1 MSQACGTHESPRGGA
16 RGCGTRL
23 RRGLRSGAVA
33 GAVVAI
39 AALRVASAAAAQ
51 PPGDAAA
58 SLAGDGKLE
67 AALALLDT
75 WLADH
80 PDDPRMFP
88 VLLQVVTAAPRQPT
102 VEAVVER
109 YRGRLASDQVAV
121 LRAAPADLAELSGG
135 VVQALQALE
144 LPGIPDA
151 SERRAALL
159 LELGEVTLDTA
170 PEGMPIVHAG
180 LARSGAGSGQG
191 GLEPSLRAAFH
202 GSGTP
207 GDGGAAGAVAGYGLV
222 SLLAANGRTD
232 EAAAVLEQMRSRFP
246 RSPEYALAAAELNAG
261 AGLPRVV
268 AFPSPAMLL
277 GSLVATC
284 LPPCPPPAARLLGR
298 PAERGEALTALVA
311 SPPAVAAPPAAKS
324 ITRPVVAPAAAPAV
338 AVKSSP
344 AKPATVAVAT
354 EPRPAAVVLTP
365 AGPAA
370 AAVTPAPEP
379 PPAVTVATPRAKS
392 TARALPPAAAVSTP
406 APLPAGP
413 VTVPVAA
420 VAAPAPPAA
429 KRVVVVTSS
438 PAPPVPAQAGA
449 APAVS
454 ALEDPEHGAWVSARL
469 PAPAAAG
476 GTAAD
481 EPVRVA
487 AQPTRPAPAA
497 VGRTAQTISRRLSAL
512 LGASA
517 TARSPAT
524 TAAAPAEPA
533 RSLRDTEGHEG
544 GAWGS
549 ARLPARS
556 DQPAATRGSPVVRVS
571 SQPDPAAFIV
581 QTGAYRDADNALEL
595 EHELAEAGFAAMA
608 RSYRV
613 ADGSIVHRVAVGGN
627 MTLTKAEQLLARL
640 GDLGYTGILARRDDV
655 SYLPP
660 PPPSR

>member
-1 MSQACGTHESPRGGA
+1 MTPWPTWPETA
-16 RGCGTRL
+16 RL
-23 RRGLRSGAVA
+23 
-33 GAVVAI
+33 
-39 AALRVASAAAAQ
+39 
-51 PPGDAAA
+51 
-58 SLAGDGKLE
+58 K

-88 VLLQVVTAAPRQPT
+88 VLLKVVTAAPRQPT
-102 VEAVVER
+102 VDAVVER
-109 YRGRLASDQVAV
+109 YRGRLAGDQIAV

-159 LELGEVTLDTA
+159 LELGEVTVDTA

-180 LARSGAGSGQG
+180 LARSGEGLGQA
-191 GLEPSLRAAFH
+191 GLEPSLRAAFR

-222 SLLAANGRTD
+222 SLLAANGRAD
-232 EAAAVLEQMRSRFP
+232 EAAAVLEQMRSRYP
-246 RSPEYALAAAELNAG
+246 RSPEFALAAAELNAG

-284 LPPCPPPAARLLGR
+284 LPPCPPPAAGLLAR
-298 PAERGEALTALVA
+298 PVERGEPLTPLVA
-311 SPPAVAAPPAAKS
+311 KRPAVVAEPPAVAAPPAAKP
-324 ITRPVVAPAAAPAV
+324 IARQVAAPEVAPAV
-338 AVKSSP
+338 AVTSPP
-344 AKPATVAVAT
+344 AKPAAVAVVPENT
-354 EPRPAAVVLTP
+354 PAAVAP
-365 AGPAA
+365 APAEAA
-370 AAVTPAPEP
+370 AVVTPAPKP
-379 PPAVTVATPRAKS
+379 APAVPVETPRAK
-392 TARALPPAAAVSTP
+392 PAV
-406 APLPAGP
+406 
-413 VTVPVAA
+413 VTVTV
-420 VAAPAPPAA
+420 APAPAPAA
-429 KRVVVVTSS
+429 KRVVVVTS
-438 PAPPVPAQAGA
+438 PTAPPATGRAGA

-454 ALEDPEHGAWVSARL
+454 LVEAPRSAPIPLPVVPGGA
-469 PAPAAAG
+469 
-476 GTAAD
+476 AAD
-481 EPVRVA
+481 ESVRVSS
-487 AQPTRPAPAA
+487 QPTRPLTAA
-497 VGRTAQTISRRLSAL
+497 AGSTTETISRRLSAL

-517 TARSPAT
+517 AAHSPAT
-524 TAAAPAEPA
+524 GASAPASRAATAATGARTPASNAAAPA
-533 RSLRDTEGHEG
+533 G
-544 GAWGS
+544 
-549 ARLPARS
+549 
-556 DQPAATRGSPVVRVS
+556 PAATRGRPVVRVS
-571 SQPDPAAFIV
+571 SAPDPAAFIV

-595 EHELAEAGFAAMA
+595 EHELSEAGFAALA

-640 GDLGYTGILARRDDV
+640 ADLGYTGILARRDDV

>member
-1 MSQACGTHESPRGGA
+1 MT
-16 RGCGTRL
+16 
-23 RRGLRSGAVA
+23 VA
-33 GAVVAI
+33 AAVVAI
-39 AALRVASAAAAQ
+39 AALGAASAAAAQ

-58 SLAGDGKLE
+58 NLAGDGKLE

-80 PDDPRMFP
+80 PGDPRMFP
-88 VLLQVVTAAPRQPT
+88 VLLKVVTAAPRRPT
-102 VEAVVER
+102 VDAVVER
-109 YRGRLASDQVAV
+109 YRGHLASDQIAV

-159 LELGEVTLDTA
+159 VELGEVTLDTA

-180 LARSGAGSGQG
+180 LVRSGEGLGQS

-202 GSGTP
+202 GSGTR

-232 EAAAVLEQMRSRFP
+232 EAATVLEQMGRRYP

-284 LPPCPPPAARLLGR
+284 LAPCPPPAAVLLAG
-298 PAERGEALTALVA
+298 PAERRATPTAL
-311 SPPAVAAPPAAKS
+311 VAAPPAAPQPPAQP
-324 ITRPVVAPAAAPAV
+324 ITRLMVVPEVAPEV
-338 AVKSSP
+338 EVTSP
-344 AKPATVAVAT
+344 PTKPATVVD
-354 EPRPAAVVLTP
+354 
-365 AGPAA
+365 
-370 AAVTPAPEP
+370 APE
-379 PPAVTVATPRAKS
+379 TR
-392 TARALPPAAAVSTP
+392 
-406 APLPAGP
+406 
-413 VTVPVAA
+413 PVAA
-420 VAAPAPPAA
+420 VAAPEVKPAAATPVPEPAPAVTVETPRAKSTVVEAQPAPRPAPAVVTPTPTPSA

-438 PAPPVPAQAGA
+438 ARGGTGATPTPVPAQAGA
-449 APAVS
+449 TPNVY
-454 ALEDPEHGAWVSARL
+454 LKPM
-469 PAPAAAG
+469 PAPVAAAG
-476 GTAAD
+476 DGIA
-481 EPVRVA
+481 EPVRVSSR
-487 AQPTRPAPAA
+487 PTRTPTFAA
-497 VGRTAQTISRRLSAL
+497 GSTAETISRRLSAL

-524 TAAAPAEPA
+524 GAAAPA
-533 RSLRDTEGHEG
+533 R
-544 GAWGS
+544 
-549 ARLPARS
+549 
-556 DQPAATRGSPVVRVS
+556 PAATPGNPSVRVS

-581 QTGAYRDADNALEL
+581 QTGAYRDPDYALEL
-595 EHELAEAGFAAMA
+595 EHELTEAGFTAVA

-627 MTLTKAEQLLARL
+627 MTRTKAEQLLARL
-640 GDLGYTGILARRDDV
+640 TDLGYTGILAQRDDV
-655 SYLPP
+655 AYLPP

>member
-1 MSQACGTHESPRGGA
+1 MSHGCGTRVSPRSGA
-16 RGCGTRL
+16 RGCGTRW
-23 RRGLRSGAVA
+23 RQGLRSVTVGGAA
-33 GAVVAI
+33 VAI
-39 AALRVASAAAAQ
+39 AALGVASAAAAQ

-58 SLAGDGKLE
+58 NLAGDGKLE

-88 VLLQVVTAAPRQPT
+88 VLLKVVTAAPRQPT
-102 VEAVVER
+102 VDAVVAR
-109 YRGRLASDQVAV
+109 YRGGLASDQIAV

-180 LARSGAGSGQG
+180 LARSGEGLGQS

-202 GSGTP
+202 GSGTQ

-232 EAAAVLEQMRSRFP
+232 DAAAILEQMRTRFP

-277 GSLVATC
+277 GSLVAAC
-284 LPPCPPPAARLLGR
+284 MPPCPPPAAVLPAR
-298 PAERGEALTALVA
+298 PVDRGEALTALLPE
-311 SPPAVAAPPAAKS
+311 PPAVAAPPAAK
-324 ITRPVVAPAAAPAV
+324 PVARLVAAPEVAPAVVVAAP
-338 AVKSSP
+338 P
-344 AKPATVAVAT
+344 AKPASAAVVPETRPATVALAPA
-354 EPRPAAVVLTP
+354 EPAAVVVSP
-365 AGPAA
+365 G
-370 AAVTPAPEP
+370 PEP
-379 PPAVTVATPRAKS
+379 PPAVTAETPPAKS
-392 TARALPPAAAVSTP
+392 RVSAEPPAHTPVAAEVTP
-406 APLPAGP
+406 APA
-413 VTVPVAA
+413 
-420 VAAPAPPAA
+420 PAA

-438 PAPPVPAQAGA
+438 TATPATGQAGT
-449 APAVS
+449 APSVS
-454 ALEDPEHGAWVSARL
+454 LVEAPRSLRDTEDHEDGAWGSAGWL
-469 PAPAAAG
+469 PASDQARVPVSGGAVAAEPVRVSSQPTRPEPAAAG
-476 GTAAD
+476 SSTAA
-481 EPVRVA
+481 
-487 AQPTRPAPAA
+487 
-497 VGRTAQTISRRLSAL
+497 ISRRLSAL

-517 TARSPAT
+517 AARPPGAGATAPAT
-524 TAAAPAEPA
+524 RATAPATRATAPA
-533 RSLRDTEGHEG
+533 PT
-544 GAWGS
+544 AVAPGS
-549 ARLPARS
+549 A
-556 DQPAATRGSPVVRVS
+556 VVRVS

-595 EHELAEAGFAAMA
+595 EHELTEAGFAALA

>member
-1 MSQACGTHESPRGGA
+1 MSQDSGTQAVPRAGA
-16 RGCGTRL
+16 RRCGTRW
-23 RRGLRSGAVA
+23 RQGLRSGVVA

-39 AALRVASAAAAQ
+39 AALRVVQAAAAQ

-58 SLAGDGKLE
+58 NLAGDGKLE

-88 VLLQVVTAAPRQPT
+88 VLLKVVTAAPRQPT
-102 VEAVVER
+102 VDAVVER
-109 YRGRLASDQVAV
+109 YRGRLASDQIAV

-144 LPGIPDA
+144 LPGIPGA

-180 LARSGAGSGQG
+180 LARSGEGLGQSGV
-191 GLEPSLRAAFH
+191 EPALRAAFH

-222 SLLAANGRTD
+222 SLLAANGRSD
-232 EAAAVLEQMRSRFP
+232 EAAAILEQMRSRFP
-246 RSPEYALAAAELNAG
+246 RSPEYALAAAELDAG

-277 GSLVATC
+277 GSLVGTC
-284 LPPCPPPAARLLGR
+284 LPPCPPPAAVLLAR
-298 PAERGEALTALVA
+298 AVERGETLTALGA
-311 SPPAVAAPPAAKS
+311 EPPAVAAPPAAKP
-324 ITRPVVAPAAAPAV
+324 ITRPLAAV
-338 AVKSSP
+338 TSP
-344 AKPATVAVAT
+344 SAK
-354 EPRPAAVVLTP
+354 PAAVVVAPETRT
-365 AGPAA
+365 AAVVAEPAA
-370 AAVTPAPEP
+370 PEPASAVTAETPRVKSTEKAVTPAPRP
-379 PPAVTVATPRAKS
+379 APAVE
-392 TARALPPAAAVSTP
+392 TP
-406 APLPAGP
+406 APA
-413 VTVPVAA
+413 
-420 VAAPAPPAA
+420 PAA
-429 KRVVVVTSS
+429 KRVVVVTSAA
-438 PAPPVPAQAGA
+438 APPVAAPAGA

-454 ALEDPEHGAWVSARL
+454 LVTAIPVPEVS
-469 PAPAAAG
+469 G
-476 GTAAD
+476 GDVAD
-481 EPVRVA
+481 EPVRVSS
-487 AQPTRPAPAA
+487 QPTRPEPAA
-497 VGRTAQTISRRLSAL
+497 AGSTTETISMRLSAL

-517 TARSPAT
+517 AARSPAT
-524 TAAAPAEPA
+524 GAKAPAAPA
-533 RSLRDTEGHEG
+533 
-544 GAWGS
+544 
-549 ARLPARS
+549 
-556 DQPAATRGSPVVRVS
+556 ATPGSPVVRVS

-595 EHELAEAGFAAMA
+595 EHELTEAGFTALA

-613 ADGSIVHRVAVGGN
+613 AGGSIVHRVAVGGN
-627 MTLTKAEQLLARL
+627 MTRTKAEQLLARL
-640 GDLGYTGILARRDDV
+640 GGLGYSGILARRDDV

>member
-1 MSQACGTHESPRGGA
+1 MSQARGTRVTSRSGA
-16 RGCGTRL
+16 RGCGTRWL
-23 RRGLRSGAVA
+23 RAVAVA
-33 GAVVAI
+33 GTVAVT
-39 AALRVASAAAAQ
+39 AALGVASAAAAQ

-58 SLAGDGKLE
+58 NLAGDGKLE

-75 WLADH
+75 WAADH

-88 VLLQVVTAAPRQPT
+88 VLLKVVTAAPRQPT
-102 VEAVVER
+102 VDAVVER
-109 YRGRLASDQVAV
+109 YRGRLASDQIAV

-180 LARSGAGSGQG
+180 LARSGEGLGRS
-191 GLEPSLRAAFH
+191 GLEPTLRAAFH
-202 GSGTP
+202 GSGTQ

-232 EAAAVLEQMRSRFP
+232 EAAGVLEQMRRRFP

-284 LPPCPPPAARLLGR
+284 LPPCPPPAAVLLAR
-298 PAERGEALTALVA
+298 PVERGKAVTALVA
-311 SPPAVAAPPAAKS
+311 DPPVVLAPPAAPPAAKP
-324 ITRPVVAPAAAPAV
+324 ITRLMVAPEVGPAAEATSP
-338 AVKSSP
+338 P
-344 AKPATVAVAT
+344 AKPATVAVAPDT
-354 EPRPAAVVLTP
+354 GPAAVV
-365 AGPAA
+365 AAPAA
-370 AAVTPAPEP
+370 KPAAMVTTPAPEP
-379 PPAVTVATPRAKS
+379 SPAATTETPRTKSAVAVVAPETRPAPAVE
-392 TARALPPAAAVSTP
+392 TP
-406 APLPAGP
+406 APA
-413 VTVPVAA
+413 
-420 VAAPAPPAA
+420 PAA

-438 PAPPVPAQAGA
+438 APTPATGQVGAMHENDAWGSARWPSSSDQAQPIP

-454 ALEDPEHGAWVSARL
+454 GGAV
-469 PAPAAAG
+469 
-476 GTAAD
+476 AD
-481 EPVRVA
+481 EPVRVSS
-487 AQPTRPAPAA
+487 QPTRPEPVAA
-497 VGRTAQTISRRLSAL
+497 GSTAEQISSRLSAL
-512 LGASA
+512 LGASRAARPPA
-517 TARSPAT
+517 TGAAKPASRATTPASPAMT
-524 TAAAPAEPA
+524 PASDAAVPA
-533 RSLRDTEGHEG
+533 RPS
-544 GAWGS
+544 S
-549 ARLPARS
+549 AP
-556 DQPAATRGSPVVRVS
+556 GSPVVRVS
-571 SQPDPAAFIV
+571 SQPDPAAYIV

-595 EHELAEAGFAAMA
+595 EHELTEAGFAALA

-613 ADGSIVHRVAVGGN
+613 ANGSIVHRVAVGGN

-640 GDLGYTGILARRDDV
+640 DDLGYTGVLARRDDV

>member
-1 MSQACGTHESPRGGA
+1 M
-16 RGCGTRL
+16 
-23 RRGLRSGAVA
+23 
-33 GAVVAI
+33 VAI

-51 PPGDAAA
+51 PPGETAAN
-58 SLAGDGKLE
+58 LAGDGKLQ

-88 VLLQVVTAAPRQPT
+88 VLLKVVTAAPRQPT
-102 VEAVVER
+102 VDAVVER
-109 YRGRLASDQVAV
+109 YRDRLASDQIAV

-151 SERRAALL
+151 PERRAALL

-180 LARSGAGSGQG
+180 LARSGEGLGQSGV
-191 GLEPSLRAAFH
+191 EPALRAAFR
-202 GSGTP
+202 GSGTQ

-232 EAAAVLEQMRSRFP
+232 DAAAILEQMRSRFP

-284 LPPCPPPAARLLGR
+284 LPPCPPPAAVLLAR
-298 PAERGEALTALVA
+298 PAERGETLTAVVA
-311 SPPAVAAPPAAKS
+311 ELPAVAAPPAAKP
-324 ITRPVVAPAAAPAV
+324 ITSPEVAPAEVAPEV
-338 AVKSSP
+338 EVTSP
-344 AKPATVAVAT
+344 PTKPATVVVVPDT
-354 EPRPAAVVLTP
+354 GPAAVVL
-365 AGPAA
+365 AAAEPAA
-370 AAVTPAPEP
+370 VEATPAPEP
-379 PPAVTVATPRAKS
+379 APAMPVKTPRAKP
-392 TARALPPAAAVSTP
+392 TVVE
-406 APLPAGP
+406 
-413 VTVPVAA
+413 VT
-420 VAAPAPPAA
+420 AAPAPAVVTPAPAPAA

-438 PAPPVPAQAGA
+438 TATPATAQAGA

-454 ALEDPEHGAWVSARL
+454 LVEAPRSEPIPLPVVSGGAV
-469 PAPAAAG
+469 
-476 GTAAD
+476 AD
-481 EPVRVA
+481 EPVRVSS
-487 AQPTRPAPAA
+487 QPTRPVTAA
-497 VGRTAQTISRRLSAL
+497 AGSTTETISRRLSAL

-517 TARSPAT
+517 AARPAATGAT
-524 TAAAPAEPA
+524 TPASRATTSAAGARTPASSAAAPA
-533 RSLRDTEGHEG
+533 G
-544 GAWGS
+544 
-549 ARLPARS
+549 
-556 DQPAATRGSPVVRVS
+556 PAATRGRPMVRVS
-571 SQPDPAAFIV
+571 SAPDPAAYIV

-595 EHELAEAGFAAMA
+595 EHELTEAGFAALA
-608 RSYRV
+608 RSYRG

-640 GDLGYTGILARRDDV
+640 SDLGYSGILARRDDV